1 MLPQAITTHPANRN
15 QEESYYDFVED
26 WELIESSFVMQ
37 YGIRLRQ
44 NDDMSW
50 NEFCSLLT
58 GIMYDTPLGRVVSIR
73 AEKDQKVIKGF
84 SKEEKRIR
92 DEWLKRKHKK
102 VQANPKICDAFWS
115 SFQQAMK
122 RQYGRTDK

>member
-1 MLPQAITTHPANRN
+1 MQLEITIHPTNRDGG
-15 QEESYYDFVED
+15 EPYYDFIED

-73 AEKDQKVIKGF
+73 AEKDKKVIKAF

-92 DEWLKRKHKK
+92 DEWLRRKHKK
-102 VQANPKICDAFWS
+102 MQGNQESTCIYT
-115 SFQQAMK
+115 
-122 RQYGRTDK
+122 R

>member
-1 MLPQAITTHPANRN
+1 
-15 QEESYYDFVED
+15 
-26 WELIESSFVMQ
+26 MQ

-73 AEKDQKVIKGF
+73 AEKDQKVIKAF
-84 SKEEKRIR
+84 SEEEKRIR
-92 DEWLKRKHKK
+92 NEWLKRKNQELQK
-102 VQANPKICDAFWS
+102 NPEAYNAFWRD
-115 SFQQAMK
+115 FQQAMK
-122 RQYGRTDK
+122 MAYGGN

>member
-1 MLPQAITTHPANRN
+1 MQLEITIHPTNRDGG
-15 QEESYYDFVED
+15 EPYYDFIED

-92 DEWLKRKHKK
+92 DEWLRRKYKK
-102 VQANPKICDAFWS
+102 MQGNQETCNAFWS
-115 SFQQAMK
+115 NFQQTMK
-122 RQYGRTDK
+122 KLYS

>member
-1 MLPQAITTHPANRN
+1 MI
-15 QEESYYDFVED
+15 ED

-73 AEKDQKVIKGF
+73 AEKDQKVIKSF
-84 SKEEKRIR
+84 NEEEKRIR
-92 DEWLKRKHKK
+92 NEWLKRNHKRMQK
-102 VQANPKICDAFWS
+102 NPATYNAFWNT
-115 SFQQAMK
+115 FQQGMK
-122 RQYGRTDK
+122 DAYGKTKKE

>member
-1 MLPQAITTHPANRN
+1 MWQPGITIHPANRN
-15 QEESYYDFVED
+15 QGESYYDFIED

-44 NDDMSW
+44 DDDMSW

-73 AEKDQKVIKGF
+73 AEKDPKVIKGF

-92 DEWLKRKHKK
+92 DEWRKRKHKK
-102 VQANPKICDAFWS
+102 AQANPKIYNAFWI

-122 RQYGRTDK
+122 RQYG

>member
-1 MLPQAITTHPANRN
+1 MQLQAIIIHPPNK
-15 QEESYYDFVED
+15 QDGESYYDLIED

-44 NDDMSW
+44 DDDMSW

-73 AEKDQKVIKGF
+73 SEKDQKVIKAF
-84 SKEEKRIR
+84 TKDEKRIR
-92 DEWLKRKHKK
+92 NEWMKRKNKELKK
-102 VQANPKICDAFWS
+102 NPEAYNAFWRE
-115 SFQQAMK
+115 FQQAMK
-122 RQYGRTDK
+122 MAYG

>member
-1 MLPQAITTHPANRN
+1 MWQLAVTTHPPNK
-15 QEESYYDFVED
+15 QGGESYYDLIED

-73 AEKDQKVIKGF
+73 AEKDQKVIKNF
-84 SKEEKRIR
+84 SEEEKRIR
-92 DEWLKRKHKK
+92 NEWMKRKNKK
-102 VQANPKICDAFWS
+102 MMKNPEAYNAFWRD
-115 SFQQAMK
+115 FQTAMK
-122 RQYGRTDK
+122 RLYG